1 LSKKNTVETNRR
13 QETLLNWLFE
23 FQELDV
29 QSFQVRDWKNAQN
42 TLKEL
47 VVVECVCAGK
57 LYPDYWVT
65 ETIRGQ
71 YGFIEERHNES
82 KFRRKLRPPTK
93 SEVRKVHQWL
103 RDVLETS
110 RPSSVRQEDLRSPH
124 IGYPSI
130 PSRPRRYFKG
140 DDFTVVQAVAPEDL
154 YHESICELLKQFGSR
169 IARCEAETCSKLF
182 IRIRRQRYCSES
194 CSQQVRSKVW
204 YARHK
209 EDKMR
214 KSREA
219 YQEQVEQKYPGSRVR
234 VGRHRSKKRD
244 STS

>member
-1 LSKKNTVETNRR
+1 MSKKNTVETNRR

-71 YGFIEERHNES
+71 YGFIEERHDES
-82 KFRRKLRPPTK
+82 KFRRKLRLPTK

-103 RDVLETS
+103 RNVLETT
-110 RPSSVRQEDLRSPH
+110 RPSSVKKEDLRAPH

-140 DDFTVVQAVAPEDL
+140 DDFTVVQAVPPEDL
-154 YHESICELLKQFGSR
+154 YQESICELLKQFGSR
-169 IARCEAETCSKLF
+169 IAR
-182 IRIRRQRYCSES
+182 
-194 CSQQVRSKVW
+194 
-204 YARHK
+204 
-209 EDKMR
+209 
-214 KSREA
+214 
-219 YQEQVEQKYPGSRVR
+219 
-234 VGRHRSKKRD
+234 
-244 STS
+244 